1 MAHAGINGSG
11 TLIALRLLI
20 GAAEAGFTQIGLY
33 FMSTLYPKGM
43 FAWRAGLF
51 AGMYSI
57 AGAFAGLIAYGLLH
71 VETPSLHGWQVV
83 FLVEGGLTIL
93 LGILAFF
100 LLPRTLSNAWFL
112 NEMERQHA
120 VHRMTVDLAG
130 TQEDA
135 DGGRETI
142 SRRDIIDT
150 IKNWRKLLTVICNIT
165 TVLPVT
171 AFTTF
176 LPLIVEGMGYEGIQ
190 ASLMSVP
197 PFVV

>member
-1 MAHAGINGSG
+1 
-11 TLIALRLLI
+11 
-20 GAAEAGFTQIGLY
+20 
-33 FMSTLYPKGM
+33 
-43 FAWRAGLF
+43 
-51 AGMYSI
+51 
-57 AGAFAGLIAYGLLH
+57 LH
-71 VETPSLHGWQVV
+71 VDTPSLHGWQVV
-83 FLVEGGLTIL
+83 FLVEGGITVL

-100 LLPRTLSNAWFL
+100 ILPRTLSNAWFL
-112 NEMERQHA
+112 NAMERQHA
-120 VHRMTVDLAG
+120 VHRMAVDLAG

-135 DGGRETI
+135 DPGSETI

-176 LPLIVEGMGYEGIQ
+176 LPMIVEGMGYEGIK